1 MAILSI
7 HDKEAIRHF
16 TDRNPLLHLFERG
29 DLDDFFWPYT
39 TWYALREGDIV
50 RQLALLYHAGDLP
63 VLIAV
68 PEQPVEHMPPLLT
81 ELRRLLPHCFYAHL
95 HPEYAGI
102 LADNYQ
108 MQTMEQVYMMG
119 LTNFDRLGSDDSS
132 SIIALNES
140 HLPALHEFYQQAN
153 PQNWFT
159 PRMLATGRYYGI
171 FEYNQLVS
179 VAGVHAYS
187 TTYNAAAIGNVAT
200 HPNFR
205 GKGYAHRTCAHLCK
219 VLLQDGI
226 TNVGLNV
233 HVHNT
238 VAITVYRSL
247 GFESMAQIGTY
258 MFTS

>member
-16 TDRNPLLHLFERG
+16 TDRNPLLYLFERG

-39 TWYALREGDIV
+39 TWYASCEGDVI
-50 RQLALLYHAGDLP
+50 RQLALLYHAGDFP

-68 PEQPVEHMPPLLT
+68 PEQPVEHMPPFLT
-81 ELRRLLPHCFYAHL
+81 ELRRLLPRCFYAHL
-95 HPEYAGI
+95 HPEHAGI
-102 LADNYQ
+102 LADNYK
-108 MQTMEQVYMMG
+108 MQTLEQVYRMG
-119 LTNFDRLGSDDSS
+119 LTNIDRLGSADAS
-132 SIIALNES
+132 SIIALKES
-140 HLPALHEFYQQAN
+140 HLQALEAFYQQAN

-179 VAGVHAYS
+179 VAGVLVYS

-219 VLLQDGI
+219 MLLQDGI
-226 TNVGLNV
+226 TNIGLNV
-233 HVHNT
+233 HIHNT
-238 VAITVYRSL
+238 IAMSVYRSL
-247 GFESMAQIGTY
+247 GFESIAQIGTY